1 MRKILPVLGLPVL
14 GVVPLMS
21 GIAMAAQ
28 PLIDQQ
34 MDGETAGA
42 AGTADASGPPLSGFT
57 FITFC
62 AGPCPPPPPN
72 APPSA
77 QFSYMLT
84 INGIGLPTNGI
95 SLQAL
100 LVRP

>member
-34 MDGETAGA
+34 MDGERRPAPLML
-42 AGTADASGPPLSGFT
+42 ADLRCPASPLS
-57 FITFC
+57 
-62 AGPCPPPPPN
+62 PSVL
-72 APPSA
+72 APVRRHR
-77 QFSYMLT
+77 
-84 INGIGLPTNGI
+84 PTP
-95 SLQAL
+95 
-100 LVRP
+100 RPRLNFHIC